1 MAATQSAHIVA
12 SIKIVRMKTVPRG
25 VRLIAALE
33 AAKAVLVL
41 AAGFGLLKLLHHDVA
56 AVVAHVI
63 TRLHLN
69 PANKYP
75 HIFIDAASHLTDA
88 HLWSLA
94 ALALV
99 YSIFRAVEAYGLWQD
114 RGWAAWLA
122 VGTGG
127 IYLPIE
133 IYELSHRLTWIRA
146 SALIVNLL
154 VVLYMAYQIRRSKR
168 LAQQA
173 AA

>member
-1 MAATQSAHIVA
+1 MAATQSTYTVA
-12 SIKIVRMKTVPRG
+12 SIKIARMKTVPRG

-33 AAKAVLVL
+33 AGKAVLVL

-99 YSIFRAVEAYGLWQD
+99 YSIRFRNAGQEAVPGLLG
-114 RGWAAWLA
+114 RIAAGRPGSPLGR
-122 VGTGG
+122 VESTC
-127 IYLPIE
+127 
-133 IYELSHRLTWIRA
+133 
-146 SALIVNLL
+146 
-154 VVLYMAYQIRRSKR
+154 RSKSMNSVIGSPGFVPA
-168 LAQQA
+168 L
-173 AA
+173 